1 MPTYDYKCDGCDHQ
15 FEQFQSIK
23 ADALKKCPSCKKN
36 KLRRLIGPGA
46 GLLFKGNGFYIT
58 DYRSD
63 SYNKAAKSDSGGGTS
78 STSSGTGGGD
88 AAAKP
93 AAKASEA
100 PKSTSTKKPANPA

>member
-23 ADALKKCPSCKKN
+23 ADALKKCPSCGKN

-63 SYNKAAKSDSGGGTS
+63 SYTKAAKSESGGGAS
-78 STSSGTGGGD
+78 STSGAGGGET
-88 AAAKP
+88 AAKP

-100 PKSTSTKKPANPA
+100 PKPTSTKKPANPA